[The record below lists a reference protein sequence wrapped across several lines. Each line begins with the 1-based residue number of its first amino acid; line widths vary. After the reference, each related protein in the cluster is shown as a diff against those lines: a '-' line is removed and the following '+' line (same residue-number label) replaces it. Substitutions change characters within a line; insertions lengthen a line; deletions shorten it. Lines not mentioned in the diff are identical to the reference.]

1 MLDGLTFIRLRV
13 ATLFR
18 TRGLCDA
25 SPGRTASSGPA
36 KASCVDAEAVRRPEM
51 PLV

>member
-1 MLDGLTFIRLRV
+1 MLDGLTFTRLLV

-18 TRGLCDA
+18 TRGPCDA
-25 SPGRTASSGPA
+25 SPGRTASSGSA
-36 KASCVDAEAVRRPEM
+36 RASSVDVEAVRRPEM